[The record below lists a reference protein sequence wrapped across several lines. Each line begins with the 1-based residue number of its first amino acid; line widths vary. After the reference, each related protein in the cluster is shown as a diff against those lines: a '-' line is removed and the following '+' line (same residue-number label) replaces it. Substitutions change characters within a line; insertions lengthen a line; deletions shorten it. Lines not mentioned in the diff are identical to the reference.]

1 VLEAAKTPNP
11 TLEKMM
17 EAERQFVRKPSSPS
31 KKDLSPR
38 KQPKEKAAASPP
50 AHGSPFF
57 RRKDTPALG
66 GASPRD
72 KERSR
77 AVFGFPL
84 ERAMELQRDTHRELS
99 VPFVVHN
106 LCSQVLLLGGHRSEG
121 IFRISIN
128 SDDLDTYSK
137 NIDRGD
143 YKLPPKDPN
152 YPAVLLKHYLRNL
165 PEVTLLVFFLISFSL
180 LLQPLCPEYGRCLAA
195 AGSDLLV
202 ADVFASLSGI
212 TQNLIK
218 YLANF
223 ICLLGDPKFVTQTK
237 MTVEGLCIVFTPAT
251 IKNPVFDCEIANC
264 LYSFFF
270 LFLELDASALRNQ
283 SAEQAFMQRL
293 VLWVRAAFPD
303 NSVAGFSTMFGT
315 TAPVAVVVAPMP
327 TGTPPPRPPRRATPR
342 ASSPPQL
349 KKRVST
355 LTDEQSAPQ
364 DSSSPGK
371 SRKTGKN
378 VSPSTTMT
386 RMVAPPR
393 DN

>member
-1 VLEAAKTPNP
+1 LMLFCCPYVYSQDGQRSKVLEAAKTPNP

-17 EAERQFVRKPSSPS
+17 EAERQFVRKPSSPG

-165 PEVTLLVFFLISFSL
+165 PEVTLFFFSFSFLSYVFFSL
-180 LLQPLCPEYGRCLAA
+180 CVP
-195 AGSDLLV
+195 
-202 ADVFASLSGI
+202 
-212 TQNLIK
+212 
-218 YLANF
+218 
-223 ICLLGDPKFVTQTK
+223 
-237 MTVEGLCIVFTPAT
+237 
-251 IKNPVFDCEIANC
+251 
-264 LYSFFF
+264 
-270 LFLELDASALRNQ
+270 
-283 SAEQAFMQRL
+283 
-293 VLWVRAAFPD
+293 
-303 NSVAGFSTMFGT
+303 ST
-315 TAPVAVVVAPMP
+315 VAVWRLREA
-327 TGTPPPRPPRRATPR
+327 TCWWQTCLPRCR
-342 ASSPPQL
+342 AS
-349 KKRVST
+349 RRT
-355 LTDEQSAPQ
+355 
-364 DSSSPGK
+364 
-371 SRKTGKN
+371 
-378 VSPSTTMT
+378 
-386 RMVAPPR
+386 
-393 DN
+393 